1 MLTRLKERIQQLI
14 IGQARFAHNIGLTP
28 NQISLLGML
37 AAYFS
42 AYLYWSS
49 QSNDATL
56 VGAAGL
62 LLISGF
68 LDALDGVVARAYGK
82 VTLFGGFLDS
92 LLDRYADSL
101 VLTGIIL
108 GWLAEGSPLWLLA
121 GLFAV
126 LGSLLVSYSRAR
138 AEAAGVKMET
148 VGLAERAER
157 IIIIV
162 FASFLTLFW
171 RDALRWGIVLL
182 AVLTNLTVIQRI
194 IYFKKASRKKEAST
208 TPVI

>member
-1 MLTRLKERIQQLI
+1 LLTRLKERIQQLI
-14 IGQARFAHNIGLTP
+14 IGEARFAHNIGLTP

>member
-1 MLTRLKERIQQLI
+1 
-14 IGQARFAHNIGLTP
+14 
-28 NQISLLGML
+28 ML

>member
-1 MLTRLKERIQQLI
+1 MLTKLKEQIQQLI
-14 IGQARFAHNIGLTP
+14 IGEARFAHNIGLTP
-28 NQISLLGML
+28 NQISLLGAL

-42 AYLYWSS
+42 AYLYWGSRFS
-49 QSNDATL
+49 DAGL
-56 VGAAGL
+56 VGAGGL
-62 LLISGF
+62 LLVSGF
-68 LDALDGVVARAYGK
+68 LDALDGVLARAYGQ
-82 VTLFGGFLDS
+82 VTVFGGFLDS

-108 GWLAEGSPLWLLA
+108 GWLAEDSPLWLLA

-138 AEAAGVKMET
+138 AEASGIKMET

-157 IIIIV
+157 ILIIV
-162 FASFLTLFW
+162 LASLLTLFW
-171 RDALRWGIVLL
+171 RDALRWSVVLL
-182 AVLTNLTVIQRI
+182 AVLTNLTVLQRI
-194 IYFKKASRKKEAST
+194 LYFRKASKKKEAST